1 MTEPIADLLGFLR
14 DRLDDD
20 ERIARAAA
28 EHANGSEA
36 WDLVSFVGG
45 DLDPGKHFSLSIG
58 GRALNASSGDAPDD
72 DTPVVAAELRHMANF
87 DPARV
92 LAEVESRRRILDL
105 CERALAAAP
114 SQFSSFARGQDD
126 GFRQALEEAIKALA
140 LPYQSNPSYRRE
152 WAP

>member
-1 MTEPIADLLGFLR
+1 MNELVDWLR
-14 DRLDDD
+14 AQIDED
-20 ERIARAAA
+20 ERLAREAAG
-28 EHANGSEA
+28 HANGSEV

-105 CERALAAAP
+105 YEAMRAGVDAADGTLLAGAAKVRLG
-114 SQFSSFARGQDD
+114 AYGNV
-126 GFRQALEEAIKALA
+126 LKCLA
-140 LPYQSNPSYRRE
+140 LPYQSHPLYRESWR
-152 WAP
+152 P